1 MLTVASL
8 APEAL
13 HARLAGAGLRLRT
26 GRFTVRLQADLPSV
40 TAGIALLYGG
50 YPLLQDDD
58 FAEFHLKLARPR
70 SARRWL
76 RPQVRLACDGYEM
89 FQPMPLQH
97 AFPMFEWGFNWCVSS
112 RAHRY
117 LMVHAAVL
125 ERNGRAVIL
134 PAPPGSGKSTL
145 TAALSG
151 KGGWRL
157 LSDELTLLELDSGLL
172 VPNPRPISLKNASI
186 DIIRRYVPDAVLS
199 TPVQDTLKGTVA
211 HMRAPG
217 DCVARAA
224 ETALPA
230 WIVFPHYQA
239 GAATTLEALPRA
251 ATFMELAGN
260 SFNYSVLGAAGFAAL
275 GDLVERAAG
284 FRFRYSALDEALDTF
299 ARLDAFAA

>member
-8 APEAL
+8 APAAL
-13 HARLAGAGLRLRT
+13 QERLAGDGLRLRT
-26 GRFTVRLQADLPSV
+26 GRFSVRLQADMPSV
-40 TAGIALLYGG
+40 AAGIGQLYGD
-50 YPLLQDDD
+50 YPLLQDSD
-58 FAEFHLKLARPR
+58 FADFHLQLRRPR

-76 RPQVRLACDGYEM
+76 RPQVRLHCDGYEM

-97 AFPMFEWGFNWCVSS
+97 AFPMFEWGLNWCVSS

-117 LMVHAAVL
+117 LIVHAAVL
-125 ERNGRAVIL
+125 ERHGRAVIL

-145 TAALSG
+145 TAALAG

-157 LSDELTLLELDSGLL
+157 LSDELTLLELDTGLL

-186 DIIRRYVPDAVLS
+186 DIIRAYLPDAVLS
-199 TPVQDTLKGTVA
+199 TPVHDTTKGTVA

-217 DCVARAA
+217 AAVARAA
-224 ETALPA
+224 DCALPA
-230 WIVFPHYQA
+230 WIVFPHYSA
-239 GAATTLEALPRA
+239 GAATTLEPLARA

-260 SFNYSVLGAAGFAAL
+260 SFNYSVLGADGFNAL
-275 GDLVERAAG
+275 GRLIEQAAG

-299 ARLDAFAA
+299 ARLNES

>member
-8 APEAL
+8 APGAL
-13 HARLAGAGLRLRT
+13 QQRLAGGGLRLRT
-26 GRFTVRLQADLPSV
+26 GRFSVRLQADMPSV
-40 TAGIALLYGG
+40 AAGIGQLYRD

-58 FAEFHLKLARPR
+58 FADFHLQLARPR

-76 RPQVRLACDGYEM
+76 RPQVRLRCDGYEM

-97 AFPMFEWGFNWCVSS
+97 AFPMFEWGLNWCVSS

-117 LMVHAAVL
+117 LIVHAAVL
-125 ERNGRAVIL
+125 ERRGRAVIL

-157 LSDELTLLELDSGLL
+157 LSDELTLLELDTGLL

-186 DIIRRYVPDAVLS
+186 DIIRAYVPDAVLS
-199 TPVQDTLKGTVA
+199 TPVRDTTKGTVA

-217 DCVARAA
+217 DAVLRAA
-224 ETALPA
+224 DCARPA
-230 WIVFPHYQA
+230 WIVFPHYSA
-239 GAATTLEALPRA
+239 GAATTLEPLARG

-260 SFNYSVLGAAGFAAL
+260 SFNYSVLGAAGFHAL
-275 GDLVERAAG
+275 GRLIEQAAG

-299 ARLDAFAA
+299 ARLNES